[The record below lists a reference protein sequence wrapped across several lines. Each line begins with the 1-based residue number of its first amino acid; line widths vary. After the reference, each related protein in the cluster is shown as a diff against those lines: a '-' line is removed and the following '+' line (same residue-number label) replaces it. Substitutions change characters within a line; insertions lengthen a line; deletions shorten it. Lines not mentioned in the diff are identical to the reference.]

1 MREPPPDLSSFLMQ
15 QRIVYLGLPL
25 QSSVTELLIAEF
37 MYLNSHEPDK
47 PVSFYIN
54 STGISKDGAR
64 LQYNPEAFA
73 IYDMMGYIQ
82 PKVHTLCVG
91 TAWGEAAMLLAAG
104 EKGNRVCLPTSSIMI
119 RQPLGMTRGQATNLD
134 LGRHEIRITTSHV
147 IETLATHT
155 GKAQEQIAADIA
167 RPRYMDA
174 QGAVDYGI
182 VDTILSEKQEQI
194 EARGLA

>member
-1 MREPPPDLSSFLMQ
+1 MAKKLAKGMHAFVDGPSSAEGSKQGMQYEPGPGSTEGFGDDGLDDPP
-15 QRIVYLGLPL
+15 
-25 QSSVTELLIAEF
+25 
-37 MYLNSHEPDK
+37 
-47 PVSFYIN
+47 
-54 STGISKDGAR
+54 
-64 LQYNPEAFA
+64 
-73 IYDMMGYIQ
+73 
-82 PKVHTLCVG
+82 
-91 TAWGEAAMLLAAG
+91 AG
-104 EKGNRVCLPTSSIMI
+104 EKGNRACLPTSSIMI

-182 VDTILSEKQEQI
+182 VDTILSEKKEQI